1 VPVAYND
8 RKPLE
13 NEHSMP
19 KTTETSGFSIPPA
32 LLQEAARIAKAEGR
46 TGGALFR
53 DMLRTYKSRPTQ
65 PKLYD
70 EAWAMN
76 VIREAQ
82 EEERLHP
89 MTPEELKREDEEL
102 RRYGVAQAK
111 KLGLK
116 SKDID
121 RLLQARNS
129 QPKRKRESRS

>member
-1 VPVAYND
+1 
-8 RKPLE
+8 
-13 NEHSMP
+13 MP
-19 KTTETSGFSIPPA
+19 RTTETSGFSIPPA
-32 LLQEAARIAKAEGR
+32 LLQEAARIAEAEGR
-46 TGGALFR
+46 TGSALFR
-53 DMLRTYKSRPTQ
+53 DMLRTYKSRPKQ
-65 PKLYD
+65 PKPYD

-89 MTPEELKREDEEL
+89 MTPEELKREDAEL

-121 RLLQARNS
+121 RLLQERHS